1 MSNQTNIAGR
11 KIKQGTE
18 IMDSIKNKRANA
30 LADRIE
36 QGADALATFAESLS
50 NAGWQL
56 IVPGEE
62 RSVGV
67 LVHHIA
73 SMYPVEIDLARELA
87 SGKPITGVTWDAV
100 DQMNAEHAQK
110 HTEVDQ
116 QDTIDLLRRNSKAAA
131 ERVRA
136 FTDEELD
143 NAATVS
149 LNADAPLTAQFFIE
163 DHALR
168 HSFHH
173 LAEMRA
179 VLNR

>member
-1 MSNQTNIAGR
+1 MSNQINVPE
-11 KIKQGTE
+11 KQSDQRTE
-18 IMDSIKNKRANA
+18 IVDRIKNKRANA

-36 QGADALATFAESLS
+36 QGADALVTFADSLS
-50 NAGWQL
+50 DVEWQI

-62 RSVGV
+62 RAVGV

-73 SMYPVEIDLARELA
+73 SMYPIEIDLARELA
-87 SGKPITGVTWDAV
+87 LGKPITGVTWDAV
-100 DQMNAEHAQK
+100 DQMNAQHAQE
-110 HTEVDQ
+110 HTVVDQ
-116 QDTIDLLRRNSKAAA
+116 QETIDLLRQNSKAAA

-136 FTDEELD
+136 FTDDELD
-143 NAATVS
+143 KAATAS

-173 LAEMRA
+173 LADMRA

>member
-1 MSNQTNIAGR
+1 MSNQTNPLE
-11 KIKQGTE
+11 KPTE
-18 IMDSIKNKRANA
+18 KGIESMDAIKNKRANA
-30 LADRIE
+30 LADRLE
-36 QGADALATFAESLS
+36 QGADALGDFAESLS
-50 NAGWQL
+50 DVEWQM

-62 RSVGV
+62 RAVGV
-67 LVHHIA
+67 LVHHVA

-87 SGKPITGVTWDAV
+87 SGKPITGVTWEAV

-116 QDTIDLLRRNSKAAA
+116 QATIALLRKNSKAAA

-143 NAATVS
+143 KAATVS

-173 LAEMRA
+173 LADMRT
-179 VLNR
+179 VLKR